1 MDLMDRIYDQLR
13 RAIEDSSKTRYQLWK
28 ETDIDQGQLAR
39 FMDGISGLSVE
50 SMECLIESLGLEI
63 IIRQRKARKTTK
75 RKKVKHGKYNK

>member
-1 MDLMDRIYDQLR
+1 MDRIYDQLR
-13 RAIEDSSKTRYQLWK
+13 RAIEDSSKSRYQLWK

-50 SMECLIESLGLEI
+50 SMECLIEALGLEI

-75 RKKVKHGKYNK
+75 RKKVKKHGKRNK